1 MATSFDAFISYRRS
15 DGNAFA
21 RRLRRLLQDY
31 RPPPLLRDRQSQPLK
46 LYLDTIYEQAT
57 NDFFEKVTLPALLVS
72 RHLIVVAT
80 PDAVD
85 RGTDRNDWI
94 RREIEAFERGP
105 NAGNIFV
112 VCALDVPGNA
122 LPGDLERRYPNIEI
136 IDLRGLGPLSF
147 LSPTRS
153 ARLADETAKLLAPLL
168 GFGLDDMPAL
178 RREEERRQQ
187 VRLGLAAGS
196 TTSLIVAVATLAIF
210 AFESRNRA
218 LDALSRSLFATDRVI
233 QSVSASLPAGEA
245 RSQLLASTCDLLDSL
260 RDHATAAPRTNAIVL
275 CAVQRAES
283 REALGENAQASELIA
298 SAIKFAQEQFT
309 KTGSPD
315 DASAMLVA
323 QKAAL
328 QRMIAENAV
337 GGESKALVDF
347 IKSAKDLSKS
357 LVYDKDIPEL
367 AAQTLQAAAVTL
379 AEKQAT
385 LEAMDAV
392 DAAVELGQT
401 ALDRGAD
408 LSARLDHITAVS
420 LKSEIHRL
428 RGDSQASLEAS
439 SRARQLF
446 SAIRNEDVDA
456 HGLRERFRQVAEIVR
471 APAEGRRQ

>member
-31 RPPPLLRDRQSQPLK
+31 RPPPSLRDRQPQPLK

-57 NDFFEKVTLPALLVS
+57 NDFFEKVTLPALLAS
-72 RHLIVVAT
+72 RHLIIVAT
-80 PDAVD
+80 PDAID
-85 RGTDRNDWI
+85 RGADRNDWI
-94 RREIEAFERGP
+94 RREIDAFERGP

-112 VCALDVPGNA
+112 VRALDVPGNT
-122 LPGDLERRYPNIEI
+122 LPGDLDRRYPNIEI
-136 IDLRGLGPLSF
+136 IDLKGLGPLSF
-147 LSPTRS
+147 VNPTRS

-187 VRLGLAAGS
+187 VRLGLATGS
-196 TTSLIVAVATLAIF
+196 ATSVIVAVATLAIF

-218 LDALSRSLFATDRVI
+218 LDALSRSMFATDRVI

-260 RDHATAAPRTNAIVL
+260 RDQATAAPRTNAIVL

-283 REALGENAQASELIA
+283 RDALGEKTQASELIEF
-298 SAIKFAQEQFT
+298 AIKFAREQFT

-315 DASAMLVA
+315 DASAILVA

-328 QRMIAENAV
+328 QRMIAENIA
-337 GGESKALVDF
+337 GGERKALVDF
-347 IKSAKDLSKS
+347 IASASELSKS
-357 LVYDKDIPEL
+357 LVSDKDIPEL
-367 AAQTLQAAAVTL
+367 AAQTLQAGAVAL
-379 AEKQAT
+379 AEKQET
-385 LEAMDAV
+385 PEAMDAV
-392 DAAVELGQT
+392 DAAVEFGQT

-428 RGDSQASLEAS
+428 RGDSQTSLEAS
-439 SRARQLF
+439 SRARRLF
-446 SAIRNEDVDA
+446 SAIRGEDVDA
-456 HGLRERFRQVAEIVR
+456 QGLRERFRQIAEIIGR
-471 APAEGRRQ
+471 PAEGQRQ

>member
-31 RPPPLLRDRQSQPLK
+31 RPPPSLRGRQPQPLK

-57 NDFFEKVTLPALLVS
+57 NDFFEKVTLPALLAS

-85 RGTDRNDWI
+85 RGTERNDWI

-105 NAGNIFV
+105 HAGNIFV
-112 VCALDVPGNA
+112 VRALDAPGNA

-136 IDLRGLGPLSF
+136 IDLRGLSPLSF
-147 LSPTRS
+147 LNPSRA

-187 VRLGLAAGS
+187 VRLGLVAGS

-218 LDALSRSLFATDRVI
+218 LDALSRSMFATDRVI

-260 RDHATAAPRTNAIVL
+260 RDHATADPRTNAIAL

-283 REALGENAQASELIA
+283 RDALGEKAQASELIDF
-298 SAIKFAQEQFT
+298 AIKFARDQFA

-315 DASAMLVA
+315 DASAILVA

-328 QRMIAENAV
+328 QRVIADNTSEGKGNAL
-337 GGESKALVDF
+337 SDF
-347 IKSAKDLSKS
+347 IKSARDFSKS
-357 LVYDKDIPEL
+357 LASDKDLPAL
-367 AAQTLQAAAVTL
+367 AAQMLQAAALTL
-379 AEKQAT
+379 AEKQE
-385 LEAMDAV
+385 LRKAMDAV
-392 DAAVELGQT
+392 DTAIELGQT

-408 LSARLDHITAVS
+408 LSARLDHITAIS
-420 LKSEIHRL
+420 LKSEIHLL

-446 SAIRNEDVDA
+446 STIRDEDVDA
-456 HGLRERFRQVAEIVR
+456 QGLRERFRQVAEIVR
-471 APAEGRRQ
+471 RPAEERR